1 MLKLDKI
8 RLLKNER
15 KRVAFAII
23 FLPIDLFALDELSG
37 LLHEFRSF
45 GSELVAPSLLDGPF
59 PFPFPAPF
67 PLLDGPFVTL

>member
-1 MLKLDKI
+1 M
-8 RLLKNER
+8 
-15 KRVAFAII
+15 AFAII